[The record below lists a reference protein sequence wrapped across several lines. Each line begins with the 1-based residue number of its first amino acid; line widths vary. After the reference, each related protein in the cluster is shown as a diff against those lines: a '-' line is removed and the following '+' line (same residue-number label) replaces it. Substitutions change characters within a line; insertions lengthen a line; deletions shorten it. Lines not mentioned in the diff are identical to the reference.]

1 MESLNSWNKPQ
12 KFSAH
17 LWGDAVTLSGITGE
31 EPRHSEQIYLRP
43 GLLDYPVLSRTI
55 LILKKPREQISLES
69 NKALPQ
75 RCPRTSCEELGAI
88 SSHAKKPLLR
98 CPIRHFAHL
107 QTRLPQR
114 GLFRVR
120 VSIFAPLP
128 TCSELQKAQRVVLP
142 ATPIRHCPSLSSLP
156 SLRAFTRASWRRKRS
171 SNPLPRLLVCP
182 VSPS

>member
-1 MESLNSWNKPQ
+1 
-12 KFSAH
+12 
-17 LWGDAVTLSGITGE
+17 VTLSGITGE

-55 LILKKPREQISLES
+55 LTLKKPREQISLES

-128 TCSELQKAQRVVLP
+128 TCRKLSESFCLQPPSNVA
-142 ATPIRHCPSLSSLP
+142 PSLSSLP
-156 SLRAFTRASWRRKRS
+156 SLGAFTRASWRRKRS
-171 SNPLPRLLVCP
+171 SNPLPRLLACP